1 MLAGYRAA
9 VEACV
14 IQLRR
19 TPTSTLRERRGVGRA
34 QLPSTVRG
42 LLFHAAEH
50 AQRHT
55 GQVVT
60 TARVVVGL
68 GLR

>member
-1 MLAGYRAA
+1 M
-9 VEACV
+9 VERCLS
-14 IQLRR
+14 QLRA
-19 TPTSTLRERRGVGRA
+19 TPPASLWRPREVGRA
-34 QLPSTVRG
+34 KLPSTVRG

-60 TARVVVGL
+60 TARVVLGL